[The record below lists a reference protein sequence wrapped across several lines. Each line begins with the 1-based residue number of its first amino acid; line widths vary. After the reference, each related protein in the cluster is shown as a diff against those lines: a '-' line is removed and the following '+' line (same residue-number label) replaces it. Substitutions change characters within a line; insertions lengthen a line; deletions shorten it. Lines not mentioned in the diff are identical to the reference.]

1 VGREA
6 SGKLFKYVRRGS
18 YLSLASFLLFLS
30 LGAHYIIRR
39 VKMHYKLKTEFM
51 PGIFLTYSLNVFTH
65 TNTVR
70 GAFYMHARGARREH
84 DFMARPVG
92 KEVINITKKS
102 RIHFIL
108 ALFSSDYHVPK
119 P

>member
-1 VGREA
+1 MSFIFTHAPEWAEA
-6 SGKLFKYVRRGS
+6 QEESFLNMCEMGYVYVSLCSRLFS
-18 YLSLASFLLFLS
+18 LLFLS

-70 GAFYMHARGARREH
+70 GTFYMHARAGRGERERERNTTLWPGQL
-84 DFMARPVG
+84 A
-92 KEVINITKKS
+92 KK
-102 RIHFIL
+102 
-108 ALFSSDYHVPK
+108 
-119 P
+119 